1 MKKRKLVA
9 LVLAMTMMMSSTV
22 LVHAADKNTVNGD
35 TTNGDKTVSSIV
47 KTSDSGDGSSAASAF
62 IVAVPANVTLAR
74 DPSDPAKFKATY
86 SVGVK
91 GVLASGKYVSVVPA
105 ASFEMTGQTV
115 SDPVTAHV
123 TQAKTKWVDA
133 GKTAG
138 ADETVIGYD
147 QYANADGEI
156 SVYIQKADVYTGT
169 LGFTVKLN

>member
-9 LVLAMTMMMSSTV
+9 LVLAMTMVLSSSV
-22 LVHAADKNTVNGD
+22 LVHAADTNTANADGTVNS
-35 TTNGDKTVSSIV
+35 TV
-47 KTSDSGDGSSAASAF
+47 KTSDTADGSAASAF
-62 IVAVPANVTLAR
+62 IVAVPANVTLVR

-86 SVGVK
+86 NVGVK

-105 ASFEMTGQTV
+105 ASFEMIGKTV
-115 SDPVTAHV
+115 SDPVTANV
-123 TQAKTKWVDA
+123 TQAKTKWIDA

>member
-9 LVLAMTMMMSSTV
+9 LVLAMTMVLSSSV
-22 LVHAADKNTVNGD
+22 LVHAADTNTTKADGS
-35 TTNGDKTVSSIV
+35 VSSIV

-86 SVGVK
+86 NVGVK

-105 ASFEMTGQTV
+105 ASFEMTGNT
-115 SDPVTAHV
+115 PGTKVTATV
-123 TQAKTKWVDA
+123 TQTKTKWVDA
-133 GKTAG
+133 DKEAG
-138 ADETVIGYD
+138 EDETVIGFND
-147 QYANADGEI
+147 YAEAPGNI

>member
-9 LVLAMTMMMSSTV
+9 LVLAMTMVLSSSV
-22 LVHAADKNTVNGD
+22 LVHAADTNTTKADGS
-35 TTNGDKTVSSIV
+35 VSSIV

-105 ASFEMTGQTV
+105 ASFEMTGKTV
-115 SDPVTAHV
+115 SDPVTANV
-123 TQAKTKWVDA
+123 TQAKTKWIDA

-147 QYANADGEI
+147 QYANADGDI

>member
-1 MKKRKLVA
+1 MKKRKLIA
-9 LVLAMTMMMSSTV
+9 LVLAMTMVLSSSV
-22 LVHAADKNTVNGD
+22 LVHAADTNTAKADG
-35 TTNGDKTVSSIV
+35 TVSSIV

-86 SVGVK
+86 DVGVK

>member
-9 LVLAMTMMMSSTV
+9 LVLAMTMVLSSSV
-22 LVHAADKNTVNGD
+22 LVHAADTNTANADGTVNS
-35 TTNGDKTVSSIV
+35 TV
-47 KTSDSGDGSSAASAF
+47 KTSDTADGSATSAF
-62 IVAVPANVTLAR
+62 IVAVPANVTLVR

-86 SVGVK
+86 NVGVK

-105 ASFEMTGQTV
+105 ASFEMTGKTV
-115 SDPVTAHV
+115 SDPVTANV
-123 TQAKTKWVDA
+123 TQAKTKWIDA

>member
-47 KTSDSGDGSSAASAF
+47 KTSDTADGSATSAF
-62 IVAVPANVTLAR
+62 IVAVPANVTLVR
-74 DPSDPAKFKATY
+74 DLSDPAKFKATY
-86 SVGVK
+86 NVGVK

-105 ASFEMTGQTV
+105 ASFEMTGKTV
-115 SDPVTAHV
+115 SDPVTANV
-123 TQAKTKWVDA
+123 TQAKTKWIDA

-147 QYANADGEI
+147 QYANVDGEI

>member
-9 LVLAMTMMMSSTV
+9 LVLAMTMVLSSSV
-22 LVHAADKNTVNGD
+22 LVHAADTNTTKADGS
-35 TTNGDKTVSSIV
+35 VSSIV